1 MENKVAQ
8 QASILP
14 DISKEYLIKRAIE
27 ARENA
32 HAPYSKFRV
41 GAALLTNA
49 GVFLGANIENASYGA
64 TICAERSAVA
74 AAVSS
79 GAREFY
85 GLAVAT
91 DMEDPAM
98 PCGICQQFMV
108 EFFPPGM
115 PSLIANLK
123 GKVIEI
129 NITDLLPGAFREF
142 KA

>member
-1 MENKVAQ
+1 MENKIAHP
-8 QASILP
+8 SFLP
-14 DISKEYLIKRAIE
+14 DISKEYLFKRAIE

-49 GVFLGANIENASYGA
+49 GVFLGANIENPSYGA

-85 GLAVAT
+85 GLAVVT

-98 PCGICQQFMV
+98 PCDICRQFMV
-108 EFFPPGM
+108 EFFPPGI
-115 PSLIANLK
+115 PILIANLK
-123 GKVIEI
+123 RKVIET
-129 NITDLLPGAFREF
+129 NITELLPGAFREF